1 MRPGFA
7 ATIFGLW
14 LLLVAQGVVAQ
25 TVDGVVDPSPVASP
39 ILTIDPEALFTQSL
53 YGQRL
58 LRGVQAETEALA
70 AQNRDLAASL
80 TAEEKDL
87 ADRRPTM
94 DPAAFRAEAEAFDA
108 RVQDIRTARDAKER
122 ALQDSVAAGRDQFFG
137 AATPVLGEIMR
148 DRGAVVLLDRRSVI
162 ISAGAVDITDPGI
175 AAVDAALGDGSMLTA
190 PDPAPAPETVA
201 PSDPAPMPAPQQPED
216 GN

>member
-1 MRPGFA
+1 MRSGFA

-14 LLLVAQGVVAQ
+14 VLLAAQGVVAQ
-25 TVDGVVDPSPVASP
+25 AVEGVDPSPVASP
-39 ILTIDPEALFTQSL
+39 ILTIDPEALFNQSL

-58 LRGVQAETEALA
+58 LRAIQAETEALA

-87 ADRRPTM
+87 AARRPTM

-122 ALQDSVAAGRDQFFG
+122 ALQDSVGAGRDRFFG
-137 AATPVLGEIMR
+137 AATPVLGQIMR

-162 ISAGAVDITDPGI
+162 ISAGAVDITDAGI
-175 AAVDAALGDGSMLTA
+175 AAVDAALGDGSTLAA
-190 PDPAPAPETVA
+190 PDPAPVPESAA
-201 PSDPAPMPAPQQPED
+201 PSDAAPKPAPQPPEG